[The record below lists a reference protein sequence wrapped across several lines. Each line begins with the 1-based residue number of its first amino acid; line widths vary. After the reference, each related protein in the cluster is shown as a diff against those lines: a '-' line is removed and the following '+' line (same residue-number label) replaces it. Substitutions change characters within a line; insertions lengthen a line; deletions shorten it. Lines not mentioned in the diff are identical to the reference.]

1 MLHGLQSLTVVTNP
15 LTQAPVMETNLNIF
29 STKFRESVTPF
40 SMEGVTVTPT
50 GLTRRT
56 DVSTSVSTGSKKV
69 RILNTRSR
77 LSTHFELHITHM
89 KGNSVKKS

>member
-29 STKFRESVTPF
+29 STKFRESVAPF

-50 GLTRRT
+50 GLTHRT
-56 DVSTSVSTGSKKV
+56 EVRTILSKGSKKE
-69 RILNTRSR
+69 RILKTRSC
-77 LSTHFELHITHM
+77 LSTQFELHITHM